1 MAVRADVETAITSV
15 IDCYF
20 GECNCSTKTSAEM
33 RQHRRAEI
41 VYDQISDDEVTKYG
55 EQFHAIRDGPYLRWK
70 ENETGPSNNGDG
82 GGGDLTGH
90 SDRAM
95 FQAGKNVTIV
105 SMLSWFL

>member
-1 MAVRADVETAITSV
+1 MYTLHTDVYAEPGLYLLHELQRTCSSRAL
-15 IDCYF
+15 
-20 GECNCSTKTSAEM
+20 
-33 RQHRRAEI
+33 
-41 VYDQISDDEVTKYG
+41 VTKYG